1 MPRSR
6 KAQEA
11 RLTNNRT
18 IWKFAV
24 YIRFSREDGNDES
37 LSVINQKKILKE
49 YLEEMFEE
57 EYVLVDFYVDGLAGT
72 DYERARFQRMI
83 KKI

>member
-18 IWKFAV
+18 IWKFPV

-72 DYERARFQRMI
+72 DDEHARFQRMI